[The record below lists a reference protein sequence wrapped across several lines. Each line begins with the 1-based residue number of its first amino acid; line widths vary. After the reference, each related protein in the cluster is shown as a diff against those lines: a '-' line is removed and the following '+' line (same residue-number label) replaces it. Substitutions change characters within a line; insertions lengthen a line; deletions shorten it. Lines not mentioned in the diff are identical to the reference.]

1 MALFYVKKSTLP
13 CLLYSFLFLIL
24 LHTQLAHSSPSGN
37 NLKFRFAIAAQVT
50 ADGKAKIIPVENG
63 TVLNSG
69 DFIKFYLESLT
80 VCYFYIFYV
89 NSQGELSLLFP
100 QHPDFETFS
109 PSTPIFVPEQNSWFE
124 LDSKTGKESF
134 YLLASETRLKHLE
147 NLYQNHLKITDKS
160 ARRLSQQSILK
171 EIRAT
176 SRDSL
181 AKPAERPVRIGGQL
195 RGAGPENNPPD
206 QTIAALGS
214 EITSETAYY
223 RKITVEHK

>member
-1 MALFYVKKSTLP
+1 MALIYWKKSILP
-13 CLLYSFLFLIL
+13 CLLSSLLFLFIL
-24 LHTQLAHSSPSGN
+24 HAQLVHGSPTGN

-69 DFIKFYLESLT
+69 DFIKFYLESIT

-89 NSQGELSLLFP
+89 NSQNELSLLFP
-100 QHPDFETFS
+100 QHPYFEPFS
-109 PSTPIFVPEQNSWFE
+109 PSTSIFVPEPNRWFE

-160 ARRLSQQSILK
+160 ARGLSQQSILK

-181 AKPAERPVRIGGQL
+181 AKPAERPIRIGGQL
-195 RGAGPENNPPD
+195 RGAGAENNSPD
-206 QTIAALGS
+206 QIIAALAW
-214 EITSETAYY
+214 EITSESAYY